1 MDRTQSAVALFVQL
15 ARRCHRDMR
24 TYRSTPTVAA
34 NSKGQRFAFLLAARH
49 LHSSYGARVRNAG
62 RLARRAAA

>member
-1 MDRTQSAVALFVQL
+1 MDRTIENIRFFVQL

-24 TYRSTPTVAA
+24 AYRSMPTVVAH
-34 NSKGQRFAFLLAARH
+34 NKGQRFAFLLVARH

-62 RLARRAAA
+62 KRLRRAA

>member
-1 MDRTQSAVALFVQL
+1 MDRTAENIRLFVQL

-24 TYRSTPTVAA
+24 TYRSMPAVAA

-62 RLARRAAA
+62 RLARKAA